1 MGKLEDAATSEELAP
16 PSNKDWTFDELPQ
29 ARRAEGEGTMVLSSA
44 GNHMISVPNHG
55 LVRKSPPALQARTTY
70 PIFGKEHNH
79 DVDYTDDSPNEDGGA
94 ALESPALSS
103 EDNNPAIIQNDL
115 PTTFVQAK
123 HDIESNGKEE
133 AQLEARLVMGAGA
146 TTIAKRN
153 QVLTQAI
160 MSDLAATKQI
170 RLRTSLLGH
179 TQQQAGLEED
189 VYGYDELDGY
199 TSPGGTIRMDKKLT
213 TVMFIAVA
221 AETPNKL
228 LLKAREEAYELVTTQ
243 AKDLLEKQRK
253 AYEDKCARMAE
264 EHQRCMERMKAES
277 DKMLEEASKVRQEYA
292 QAFLLEE
299 PLTIR
304 KIEEFQAHICY
315 DSLSEQLE
323 FKTQRL
329 QNDYE
334 SEKKKRVRK
343 EEDLKDAE
351 DQITK
356 LQQDLKRLED
366 ILERSSKRS
375 VPLRGKNDSPELQ
388 PSKKKQIVEVQANA
402 AAIIKQQ
409 VEVKNEIES
418 AGSAIIRQE
427 PELRLDTLGDIVSN
441 EVELPV
447 PPTPSEITRQIFEA
461 RRKAKLGESERIALV
476 ERGKQ
481 VVEARRK
488 ALVVTK
494 TTTNITK
501 SPSPERYL
509 GYKAA
514 QYSFHDI
521 ASVFKGHN
529 RRVSPTPDLFQHYNA
544 ARDAHLSDGELGV
557 MALEAWR
564 NHLRKKHEYLPD
576 RDIASSVHLDH
587 LKVLSSALT
596 DFKRQQTALN
606 LWEEGAVSYKHERYS
621 VICQKYRIPSEVCI
635 PKELM
640 RSVERKD
647 MNMLYQKRCC
657 QLNKFYS
664 MLLKDTPGYIPAPDY
679 KERGP
684 QSRATEPKPVPP
696 IRKNPAINHMA
707 EELTPISGWVRHL
720 S

>member
-1 MGKLEDAATSEELAP
+1 
-16 PSNKDWTFDELPQ
+16 
-29 ARRAEGEGTMVLSSA
+29 
-44 GNHMISVPNHG
+44 
-55 LVRKSPPALQARTTY
+55 
-70 PIFGKEHNH
+70 
-79 DVDYTDDSPNEDGGA
+79 
-94 ALESPALSS
+94 
-103 EDNNPAIIQNDL
+103 
-115 PTTFVQAK
+115 
-123 HDIESNGKEE
+123 
-133 AQLEARLVMGAGA
+133 
-146 TTIAKRN
+146 
-153 QVLTQAI
+153 
-160 MSDLAATKQI
+160 
-170 RLRTSLLGH
+170 
-179 TQQQAGLEED
+179 
-189 VYGYDELDGY
+189 
-199 TSPGGTIRMDKKLT
+199 MDKKLA
-213 TVMFIAVA
+213 TVVFIAVA

-253 AYEDKCARMAE
+253 AYEDQCARMAE

-277 DKMLEEASKVRQEYA
+277 DKMFEKASKVRQEYA

-299 PLTIR
+299 PPTIR
-304 KIEEFQAHICY
+304 KIEESQAHIYY

-323 FKTQRL
+323 FRTQRL

-356 LQQDLKRLED
+356 LQEDLKRLES

-375 VPLRGKNDSPELQ
+375 LPLRSKDDSPEML
-388 PSKKKQIVEVQANA
+388 PSRKRQVVEVQANA
-402 AAIIKQQ
+402 AAIINQK
-409 VEVKNEIES
+409 VEIKRETEGASN
-418 AGSAIIRQE
+418 AIIRSE
-427 PELRLDTLGDIVSN
+427 PELRLDNLGDIVSN
-441 EVELPV
+441 EAELPV
-447 PPTPSEITRQIFEA
+447 PPTLSEVGRQAVEA
-461 RRKAKLGESERIALV
+461 RRKVKLDESERIAAV
-476 ERGKQ
+476 ERGRQ
-481 VVEARRK
+481 IVEARRK

-494 TTTNITK
+494 TTTKVTK
-501 SPSPERYL
+501 SPSPEKYL
-509 GYKAA
+509 GLDKAA
-514 QYSFHDI
+514 QESYHDI

-544 ARDAHLSDGELGV
+544 ARDAHLSDGQLGV

-564 NHLRKKHEYLPD
+564 SHLRKKHEYLPD

-596 DFKRQQTALN
+596 DFKRQRTALN
-606 LWEEGAVSYKHERYS
+606 LWGEGAVAYKHERYS
-621 VICQKYRIPSEVCI
+621 VICQKYRIPAEGCT

-647 MNMLYQKRCC
+647 MNILYRKRCC

-684 QSRATEPKPVPP
+684 QSRATETKPVPP
-696 IRKNPAINHMA
+696 IRKNPAINPMA
-707 EELTPISGWVRHL
+707 GRADTNQWTGPPPS
-720 S
+720 